1 VLYFR
6 LLNLRSVPEK
16 WTDFRRTSHVQDVTD
31 KEWDM
36 NTIQAFCQA
45 KKQNISNMWERIIV
59 LQAQNNIQ

>member
-1 VLYFR
+1 
-6 LLNLRSVPEK
+6 
-16 WTDFRRTSHVQDVTD
+16 
-31 KEWDM
+31 M